1 MVSQENVARRTII
14 FLLAITV
21 SSVWHFSQTPTALAA
36 VIFEDG
42 DFVASDWTSSKYVDA
57 TTNQGASFVAT
68 TIASG
73 GAPGSYRQV
82 LLTFPSGGPMRVAHL
97 RSGSNGFKW
106 NPSTQGAFT
115 TIDYSFN
122 LIMTNYF
129 NPAPTPAPSQQ
140 AAVGYTLLLHQ
151 AGHYYIAPTVAVS
164 TNDNQN
170 WISIADSLQAS
181 QFLRI
186 DLTTGLGMPGFHPNF
201 SATGGEII
209 FGYDN
214 VNSHG
219 SDGIFKATESGI
231 DNYKIRLGDNA
242 PPPAVPEPSTA
253 VLSLGLLS
261 FAGLNS
267 IKRRSGQ
274 KK

>member
-1 MVSQENVARRTII
+1 MDSQRSVVRRTIVF
-14 FLLAITV
+14 FLAMII
-21 SSVWHFSQTPTALAA
+21 SSVWQLSHTSVLYAA
-36 VIFEDG
+36 VIFQDS
-42 DFVASDWTSSKYVDA
+42 DFVASDWTSTKYADA
-57 TTNQGASFVAT
+57 TANQGASFVTT

-82 LLTFPSGGPMRVAHL
+82 LLTFPAGGSMRVAHL

-129 NPAPTPAPSQQ
+129 NPVPTPAPSQQ

-151 AGHYYIAPTVAVS
+151 ADYYYTAPIVAVRTS
-164 TNDNQN
+164 DNKQ
-170 WISIADSLQAS
+170 WIAIADTLQAS

-186 DLTTGLGMPGFHPNF
+186 NPTTGIGMPGFHPNF

-214 VNSHG
+214 VTSHG
-219 SDGIFKATESGI
+219 STGVLKATESGI

-253 VLSLGLLS
+253 ILSLGLLS

-267 IKRRSGQ
+267 IRRRSGQ
-274 KK
+274 IK